1 MQAADKE
8 NTKIYNGG
16 GKTEIANR
24 PEIVSIPQISEN
36 ASVDSITFRNKYKGW
51 KSYRIEIKIKKLES
65 K

>member
-8 NTKIYNGG
+8 NVKICYGG
-16 GKTEIANR
+16 GKTEIATL